1 MGLAQEN
8 EHGTGKLNVRA
19 TNVTGWMTSSKSTA
33 LAIRL
38 VCCGEKG
45 ELIRYPSTDPKTL
58 ARFSYELAKTETV
71 APKPIPSPPPPLRGR
86 IPITIN
92 ETQN

>member
-1 MGLAQEN
+1 LDDIEQINCISDSLGL
-8 EHGTGKLNVRA
+8 LWR
-19 TNVTGWMTSSKSTA
+19 
-33 LAIRL
+33 
-38 VCCGEKG
+38 KG

-71 APKPIPSPPPPLRGR
+71 APKPILSPPPPLRGR